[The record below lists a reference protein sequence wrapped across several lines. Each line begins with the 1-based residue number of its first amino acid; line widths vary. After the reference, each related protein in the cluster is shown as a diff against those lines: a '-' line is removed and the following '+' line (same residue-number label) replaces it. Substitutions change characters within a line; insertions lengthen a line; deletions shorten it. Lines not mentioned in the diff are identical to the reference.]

1 MSKPFGIA
9 FGVAVAVIAVLVGIG
24 FHTTKGN
31 HLAPVGAIGKLRT
44 LKIADDITL
53 MVVDFNV
60 KNDSDR
66 DMIVRTV
73 DGTIDTTD
81 GAQQSSSV
89 SAADAVEAFRDYPLL
104 GEQYNPVMK
113 ARDVVPAH
121 RVLDRMVCLRFDVP
135 YDKVEARK
143 AFTLHVEDVTGP
155 VLELKK

>member
-9 FGVAVAVIAVLVGIG
+9 FGAAVVVIAVLVGIG

-31 HLAPVGAIGKLRT
+31 HLDPVGAIGKVRT

-53 MVVDFNV
+53 MIVDFNV

-73 DGTIDTTD
+73 DGTLDTAD
-81 GAQQSSSV
+81 GGVQSSTV
-89 SAADAVEAFRDYPLL
+89 SAEETAAAFRDYPLL

-113 ARDVVPAH
+113 ERDVVPAH
-121 RVLDRMVCLRFDVP
+121 QLLDRMVCLRFDVP

-143 AFTLHVEDVTGP
+143 GFTLHIEDVTGP